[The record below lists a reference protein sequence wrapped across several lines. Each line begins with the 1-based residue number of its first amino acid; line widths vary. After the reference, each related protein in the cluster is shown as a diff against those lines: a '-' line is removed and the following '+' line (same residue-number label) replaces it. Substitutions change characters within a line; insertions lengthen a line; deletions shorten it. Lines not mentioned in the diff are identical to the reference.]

1 MLEAGGTEQ
10 VLLKS
15 DQIQN
20 DNSDRWSILHV
31 ASTAIN
37 VSGFWYCDTTLP
49 STNVLDYI
57 YS

>member
-10 VLLKS
+10 VLLKP

-20 DNSDRWSILHV
+20 DNSDRWGILHV
-31 ASTAIN
+31 ASTDIN
-37 VSGFWYCDTTLP
+37 MSGFWHCDTTLP
-49 STNVLDYI
+49 STNVLDCI